1 MFTVRVISDISKKT
15 GNPFTCLEITF
26 PNGYKKRVFL
36 EPAEVFMVLPS
47 NPVVSTDETSF

>member
-1 MFTVRVISDISKKT
+1 MFTVKVISDVSKKT
-15 GNPFTCLEITF
+15 GNPYTCLEISF

-47 NPVVSTDETSF
+47 NPVSSVETSF